1 MVAGADYTSLSSIQV
16 TQYVGPIDSI
26 DFTNDERNYY
36 STSCNMG
43 TNNMINSGYFNSK
56 HLLTC
61 RWSNVETNTNTNTF
75 RRPHSLD
82 VSVVPHYEM
91 NKEPR
96 IF

>member
-1 MVAGADYTSLSSIQV
+1 
-16 TQYVGPIDSI
+16 
-26 DFTNDERNYY
+26 
-36 STSCNMG
+36 MG